1 MASVVARVEPPQE
14 DATTAPLM
22 PQEAA
27 RVLWQMVTQMN
38 GHAVTDEFKAA

>member
-1 MASVVARVEPPQE
+1 MTSVVATVGTQE
-14 DATTAPLM
+14 ETTVAPLM

-38 GHAVTDEFKAA
+38 GHGVTDESKAA